1 MTDIRKESLL
11 LPNLRYKEND
21 KKIYFKTN
29 RCVRIVKNN
38 KTVLENMFPVGDLAL
53 SGRFELFNIIF
64 ECNIQEIER
73 DDGLAVKI
81 KYNNNN
87 KLIYEKQLLKIA
99 KYIEGLLCNL
109 DTNYIDDF
117 IKENDFY
124 EKFNAHDSDSENS
137 RNYLNNNSNNV
148 DTNSDSYS
156 NENQEY
162 DEEYDYDDYD
172 YDDPVF

>member
-1 MTDIRKESLL
+1 MTDIRKASLL
-11 LPNLRYKEND
+11 LPNLRYTKND
-21 KKIYFKTN
+21 KKIYFKTY
-29 RCVRIVKNN
+29 RGVPLIKNN
-38 KTVLENMFPVGDLAL
+38 IKILENMFYVGDLSL
-53 SGRFELFNIIF
+53 SGRFQLFDINVK
-64 ECNIQEIER
+64 CNIQEIER
-73 DDGLAVKI
+73 DDGLEVKI
-81 KYNNNN
+81 EYNNN
-87 KLIYEKQLLKIA
+87 KSIYEKQLLKIG

-109 DTNYIDDF
+109 DTNNIYDF